1 MTPDNDAPA
10 VPAAIPESGG
20 APAEMP
26 TSASH
31 AILTPPIGELLED
44 LFATLEQR
52 RRDMPEGSYTAQ
64 LLGGKQD
71 KLLKKIAEESG
82 EVIIAACEH
91 DVAQLRYEL
100 GDLLYHM
107 LVVMVREGLTLDDLS
122 AELAARRS

>member
-1 MTPDNDAPA
+1 VTPDEKTPPPTTPGPA
-10 VPAAIPESGG
+10 GD
-20 APAEMP
+20 
-26 TSASH
+26 
-31 AILTPPIGELLED
+31 TPPIGALLED

-52 RRDMPEGSYTAQ
+52 KRDMPEGSYTAQ

-91 DVAQLRYEL
+91 DTAQLRYEL

-122 AELAARRS
+122 AELASRRS

>member
-1 MTPDNDAPA
+1 MTPDSVTPASADTVAAAP
-10 VPAAIPESGG
+10 
-20 APAEMP
+20 
-26 TSASH
+26 
-31 AILTPPIGELLED
+31 TPPIGELLEG

-52 RRDMPEGSYTAQ
+52 GRDMPEGSYTAQ

-91 DVAQLRYEL
+91 DKAQLRYEL

-122 AELAARRS
+122 AELAGRRS